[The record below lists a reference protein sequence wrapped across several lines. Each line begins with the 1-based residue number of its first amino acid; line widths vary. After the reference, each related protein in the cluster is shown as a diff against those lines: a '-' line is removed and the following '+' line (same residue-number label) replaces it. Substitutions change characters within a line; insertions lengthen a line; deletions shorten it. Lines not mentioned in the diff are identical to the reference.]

1 VDEPTRSP
9 AGKKAFAEGPR
20 WLAPLFLIV
29 ALLQLGPI
37 WSVRYLPTSDGPEHL
52 YNSWILHDLVFG
64 NENNVTKVYRIESHP
79 FPNWSGHVLMAA
91 LMVVVPP
98 LVAEKLLFST
108 IVLLFLAGAWMLAGA
123 VDRRGQAYAFLA
135 FPFAY
140 HLLLQAGFYNFSLG
154 AALFPIVLA
163 VWWRR
168 RDRPD
173 AKTIVLVA
181 LLLLVSYFSHPL
193 PAVLAGGSVALL
205 WLCTFPG
212 RPWRRH
218 LLHLLAL
225 IPVMAMLIW
234 FALQRGEIGATG
246 LHTWNA
252 SQTFQFLARTQILFT
267 FDTRQMAF
275 GYCMFAIYLLLIVAT
290 VMTRIPGGRRIAEA
304 DAFLLLTLLFLVLYV
319 VAPDAAAGGSL
330 VRERIALLIYFLP
343 LPWFSP
349 DLPRRAIRP
358 MAIVLA
364 LVAAVNAAFLLHRYR
379 TFDRLITQFVRSTAP
394 IPAGTTLLPLN
405 FERQP
410 RDSYVG
416 YLVHAAAYAA
426 IERRL
431 IDLDNYE
438 ARTGYFPISFRSDFE
453 GPAIATI
460 EGSPTELNVDA
471 CATRA
476 GYIMTWEMPRY
487 SLIQERI
494 EKRYA
499 LVSESGSARIYR
511 SLRPQRMIGRRSFVL
526 LPLAGTVSAVGG
538 PAGSWFQIEQQMRN
552 VGTSPVHVDLNTC
565 WKGDCDLELMP
576 GESVPL
582 ASADPSIP
590 FIFVRLDPKDAKD
603 VFFATVVHRTDGVVK
618 WSPIAIQPVYE
629 NAFQRHQV
637 EIARVPW
644 RDRQRIN
651 IRVWVLGELLPM
663 RFMIRIRSATSGAL
677 LGDKNIDLDPT
688 GYFTNGDLRQ
698 SFQDVREP
706 WVSLAVEAEGVTNDT
721 RLWAFVTVSDYM
733 QNAATVYLPRTG
745 CGSPDRDP
753 MPP

>member
-9 AGKKAFAEGPR
+9 ASKKAFEGPS

-29 ALLQLGPI
+29 TLLQLGPI

-52 YNSWILHDLVFG
+52 YNSWILHDLVLG
-64 NENNVTKVYRIESHP
+64 NMNEVTKAYRIESRP

-98 LVAEKLLFST
+98 LVAEKILVST
-108 IVLLFLAGAWMLAGA
+108 IVLLFLGGAWMLAGA

-168 RDRPD
+168 RDRPN

-181 LLLLVSYFSHPL
+181 LLLLLGYFSHPL
-193 PAVLAGGSVALL
+193 PAALAGGSVGLL
-205 WLCTFPG
+205 WLCTLPG

-225 IPVMAMLIW
+225 IPVTAMLIW
-234 FALQRGEIGATG
+234 FALQRGEVGTVG

-252 SQTFQFLARTQILFT
+252 GQTFQFMARTQILFT
-267 FDTRQMAF
+267 FDFRQMAF
-275 GYCMFAIYLLLIVAT
+275 GYCISVIYLLLIVAT
-290 VMTRIPGGRRIAEA
+290 VMTRILRGRSIAEA

-330 VRERIALLIYFLP
+330 LRERIALLIYFLP

-349 DLPRRAIRP
+349 NLARRVVRP
-358 MAIVLA
+358 MVIALG
-364 LVAAVNAAFLLHRYR
+364 LVAVVNAAFLLHRYR

-394 IPAGTTLLPLN
+394 ITAGTTLLPLN
-405 FERQP
+405 FARQP

-416 YLVHAAAYAA
+416 YLGHAAGYAA

-438 ARTGYFPISFRSDFE
+438 ARTGYFPVSFRSDFE
-453 GPAIATI
+453 GPAITTI
-460 EGSPTELNVDA
+460 EGSPTELNIDA
-471 CATRA
+471 FATRA

-511 SLRPQRMIGRRSFVL
+511 SLRPQQTSSGRRSFVL
-526 LPLAGTVSAVGG
+526 LPLAGTASTVGG
-538 PAGSWFQIEQQMRN
+538 PAGSTFQIEQQVRN
-552 VGTSPVHVDLNTC
+552 VGVAPVHVDLNTC

-576 GESVPL
+576 GESLPL
-582 ASADPSIP
+582 ASGNPSIP
-590 FIFVRLDPKDAKD
+590 FIFARLDAKDAKD
-603 VFFATVVHRTDGVVK
+603 VIFATVVHRTDGVVK

-637 EIARVPW
+637 EIVRVPW

-663 RFMIRIRSATSGAL
+663 RFTIRIRSAKSGAL
-677 LGDKNIDLDPT
+677 LGEKNIDLDPT
-688 GYFTNGDLRQ
+688 GYFTNGDFRQ
-698 SFQDVREP
+698 YFPDVREP
-706 WVSLAVEAEGVTNDT
+706 WVSLTVEAEAVTNDT

-733 QNAATVYLPRTG
+733 QNASAIYLPRTG
-745 CGSPDRDP
+745 CGSPPVIGDR
-753 MPP
+753 